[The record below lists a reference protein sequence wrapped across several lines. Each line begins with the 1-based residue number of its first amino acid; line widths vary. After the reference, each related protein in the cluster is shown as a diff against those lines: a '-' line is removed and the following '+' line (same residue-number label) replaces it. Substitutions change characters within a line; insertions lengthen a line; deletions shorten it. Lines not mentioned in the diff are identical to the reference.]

1 MKRGTTTPLP
11 PSYPTASDGT
21 KPEYHDIIDI
31 IDKIWLEIAQIEI
44 QIRKNPNIGLGRQ
57 LEYYYNLSDY
67 WENVYLC
74 LMGMRFYEQ
83 FL

>member
-1 MKRGTTTPLP
+1 MSRGTTTPLP
-11 PSYPTASDGT
+11 PSYPEGLS
-21 KPEYHDIIDI
+21 PEYHDIIDI
-31 IDKIWLEIAQIEI
+31 IDKIWLEIAHVEAQFG
-44 QIRKNPNIGLGRQ
+44 KTPNLALSRQ

-67 WENVYLC
+67 WEEVYLY

>member
-11 PSYPTASDGT
+11 PSYPTGSSCE
-21 KPEYHDIIDI
+21 PEFHDIIDI
-31 IDKIWLEIAQIEI
+31 IDKIWLEIAHVER
-44 QIRKNPNIGLGRQ
+44 QIRENPNLGLSRQ